1 MTKDKKQ
8 EEDKIKILPLG
19 GLGAIGNHLTVFEYR
34 GSIIIVDV
42 GIMFADE
49 EVPGVDFLIPDFTYL
64 EKNKKK
70 LKGIIITHGHE
81 DHIGALPFLLQKV
94 TAPVYG
100 TSLTL
105 GFIRNRLEE
114 RPLKYDPELIEIS
127 PRDQI
132 SIDAFQLE
140 FIRINHS
147 IVDGIGLAINT
158 DCGTII
164 HSGDFKIDYSP
175 LDGQVIDLARFAEY
189 GEKGVLLLMSDSTN
203 ALVKGYSRSESSL
216 KEGLIDIFSSAKGRI
231 IVASFASNIHRIQ
244 QVLDAAYRYN
254 RKIAL
259 SGISIEKNFE
269 IASSLGYLS
278 YKEDLVINIK
288 QASSFPDKKMV
299 VVCTG
304 SQGEPM
310 SALSRM
316 AGGVHKHIKIGDKD
330 TIVISAS
337 VIPGKEKTV
346 NNVVNSLLKKG
357 AEVFYDQD
365 DIHATGHATE
375 EELKLMITLT
385 KPKFFMPIHG
395 EYRHLRAHARI
406 AESLKIKPSRIMV
419 AENGDVLEL
428 TQNSFKKV
436 SSVTLSKVFVDGID
450 IGDIESDIIK
460 DRQAMSTEGIL
471 IITAAK
477 SGTVL
482 KKTPQVEARGFIG
495 NKSKK
500 ILESIIKFTE
510 AELDKLLLEGLT
522 KEELIINLD
531 KKIKRHV
538 HGMTR
543 RSPLVV
549 TNVIEV

>member
-8 EEDKIKILPLG
+8 EQGKIKILPLG
-19 GLGAIGNHLTVFEYR
+19 GLGAIGNHLTVFEYKE
-34 GSIIIVDV
+34 SIIIVDA
-42 GIMFADE
+42 GIMFPDE
-49 EVPGVDFLIPDFTYL
+49 ELPGVDFLIPDFSYL

-70 LKGIIITHGHE
+70 IKGIIITHGHE

-94 TAPVYG
+94 KAPVYG

-114 RPLKYDPELIEIS
+114 RPLNYEPELIEVS
-127 PRDQI
+127 SREQI
-132 SIDAFQLE
+132 AIDAFQIE

-158 DCGTII
+158 GHGTII

-254 RKIAL
+254 RKVAL
-259 SGISIEKNFE
+259 SGTSIEKNFE
-269 IASSLGYLS
+269 ISSSLGYLS

-288 QASSFPDKKMV
+288 QASSLPDKKLV

-316 AGGVHKHIKIGDKD
+316 ASGTHKHIRINDKD

-346 NNVVNSLLKKG
+346 NSVVNSLLKKG

-375 EELKLMITLT
+375 EELKLMITIT

-395 EYRHLRAHARI
+395 EFRHLRAHAKI
-406 AESLKIKPSRIMV
+406 AESLKIKSSRIV
-419 AENGDVLEL
+419 IAENGDVMEL
-428 TQNSFKKV
+428 TQNSFKKTG
-436 SSVTLSKVFVDGID
+436 SISLSKVFVDGID

-460 DRQAMSTEGIL
+460 DRQVMSTEGTL
-471 IITAAK
+471 IITAAI

-482 KKTPQVEARGFIG
+482 TKTPQVVARGFIG
-495 NKSKK
+495 NKSRK
-500 ILESIIKFTE
+500 ILDSIIRFTE
-510 AELDKLLLEGLT
+510 TELDKLLLEGLT
-522 KEELIINLD
+522 KEELINNFD
-531 KKIKRHV
+531 KRIKKHV
-538 HGMTR
+538 HGTTK
-543 RSPLVV
+543 RSPLIV
-549 TNVIEV
+549 TNIIEV